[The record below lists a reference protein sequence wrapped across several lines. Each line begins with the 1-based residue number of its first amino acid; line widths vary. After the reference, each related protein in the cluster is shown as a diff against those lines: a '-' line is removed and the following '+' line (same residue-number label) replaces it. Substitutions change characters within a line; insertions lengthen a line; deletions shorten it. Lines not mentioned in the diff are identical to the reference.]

1 MTASAV
7 ETTEVHTR
15 LLKCALEVDDTRAY
29 WRHTEP
35 GVDPSPGAAFES
47 FWFGAKSL
55 ARVQVLLTNFRA
67 RYDAFPS
74 ALRVLHR
81 WPHMEP
87 DTRALICHWHL
98 QLSDPLYRA
107 FTGDFLVQRRERL
120 RSDITRDLVI
130 TWVGE
135 QGPGRWTTTTRI
147 QFASKLLSAAKAA
160 GLVGTSRDPRPLTFP
175 RVGDD
180 ALTYL
185 MYLLRE
191 VEVQGTPLDN
201 PYLRSVGMDGGLL
214 EDRLRG
220 LDALRFRRQ
229 GDLVEYGWRFPSLEA
244 WADAAGPTPATGGA
258 A

>member
-67 RYDAFPS
+67 PYDAVPS

-244 WADAAGPTPATGGA
+244 WADAAGLTPATGGA

>member
-1 MTASAV
+1 MSEPAT
-7 ETTEVHTR
+7 ETREVHTR
-15 LLKCALEVDDTRAY
+15 LLKCALEVEDARAY
-29 WRHTEP
+29 WSHTDP
-35 GVDPSPGAAFES
+35 GADPDPQAAFES
-47 FWFGAKSL
+47 YWFGAKSL
-55 ARVQVLLTNFRA
+55 ARVKVLLTNFRS
-67 RYDAFPS
+67 RFDAFPA
-74 ALRVLHR
+74 ALRVLHH

-98 QLSDPLYRA
+98 QLSDPLYRT
-107 FTGDFLVQRRERL
+107 FTGSWLVDRRERL
-120 RSDITRDLVI
+120 RSDVTRDLVI
-130 TWVGE
+130 AWVGE

-160 GLVGTSRDPRPLTFP
+160 GLVGSSRDPRPLTFP

-191 VEVQGTPLDN
+191 VEVDGTPLDN

-229 GDLVEYGWRFPSLEA
+229 GDLAEFGWRHPSLEA
-244 WADAAGPTPATGGA
+244 WAAAVGLLPGGDA
-258 A
+258 

>member
-244 WADAAGPTPATGGA
+244 WADAAGLTPATGGA

>member
-1 MTASAV
+1 MTAQV
-7 ETTEVHTR
+7 CETTEVHTR
-15 LLKCALEVDDTRAY
+15 LLKCALEVEDARAY
-29 WRHTEP
+29 WRFTCP
-35 GVDPSPGAAFES
+35 GEDPSPAEAFES
-47 FWFGAKSL
+47 YWFGAKSL
-55 ARVQVLLTNFRA
+55 ARVKVLLTNFRA
-67 RYDAFPS
+67 RFDAYPA

-81 WPHMEP
+81 WPHMDP
-87 DTRALICHWHL
+87 DTRSLICHWHL

-107 FTGDFLVQRRERL
+107 FTGDFLIQRRERL
-120 RSDITRDLVI
+120 RSDVTRDLVI
-130 TWVGE
+130 PWVGE

-160 GLVGTSRDPRPLTFP
+160 GLVGSSRDPRPLTFP

-180 ALTYL
+180 SLTYL

-191 VEVQGTPLDN
+191 VQVAGTPLDN

-229 GDLVEYGWRFPSLEA
+229 GDLAEFGWQHPSLDA
-244 WADAAGPTPATGGA
+244 WATAAGLAPQPGGDT
-258 A
+258 